1 MVSERTQQIRTALAI
16 VIGAA
21 LVDRVFLHL
30 LNVTPAALIASVLIA
45 VTLAAGLRS
54 GNVIKLALM
63 WWLWTAICLADLLA
77 LHLLQASGLQ
87 CFLAFMLSGGLVEA
101 ASRQLSARQGPGAP
115 STALVLASDDCAVAV
130 PGRHALR
137 RSDASASEYGEAA

>member
-63 WWLWTAICLADLLA
+63 WWLWTAVCLADLLA

-101 ASRQLSARQGPGAP
+101 AHRQASASAEMRRQT
-115 STALVLASDDCAVAV
+115 TALVPAAQDGAVSV
-130 PGRHALR
+130 LDR
-137 RSDASASEYGEAA
+137 EAA